1 MLASTHHI
9 SRIYLSISEDNSI
22 VSIVF
27 DEYFDLEYVIMW
39 PQITIRIVFW
49 SLVKSIAV
57 IKIYKGNFT
66 EKKRLYSLCD
76 NSMNKSIFC

>member
-39 PQITIRIVFW
+39 PQITTH
-49 SLVKSIAV
+49 SIL
-57 IKIYKGNFT
+57 IISKI
-66 EKKRLYSLCD
+66 
-76 NSMNKSIFC
+76 NSSH

>member
-27 DEYFDLEYVIMW
+27 DDFDEYFDLEYVIMW
-39 PQITIRIVFW
+39 PQITIRIVF
-49 SLVKSIAV
+49 
-57 IKIYKGNFT
+57 
-66 EKKRLYSLCD
+66 
-76 NSMNKSIFC
+76 

>member
-39 PQITIRIVFW
+39 PQITIRI
-49 SLVKSIAV
+49 
-57 IKIYKGNFT
+57 
-66 EKKRLYSLCD
+66 
-76 NSMNKSIFC
+76 IF